1 MEQWFIQRMTVV
13 SGRLGGIGGGG
24 RKTLFVET
32 FGMKLESWLF
42 FDKVSA
48 SGCHWE
54 RRLINY

>member
-48 SGCHWE
+48 SGCH
-54 RRLINY
+54 